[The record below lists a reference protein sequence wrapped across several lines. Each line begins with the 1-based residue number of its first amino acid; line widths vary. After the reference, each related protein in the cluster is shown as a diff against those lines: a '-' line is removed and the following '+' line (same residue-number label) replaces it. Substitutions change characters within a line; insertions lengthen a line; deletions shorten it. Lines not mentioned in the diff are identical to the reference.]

1 MFFGGI
7 TPLAPK
13 PPPSGAP
20 LQRLGYPKLKMKII
34 IEIPTIENP
43 RIDVSHVF
51 WWYNPSSPPAPP
63 QGRPCGGWGYPKIKI
78 KVIFGFPNIKNPRM
92 IFGSITQHPL

>member
-1 MFFGGI
+1 M
-7 TPLAPK
+7 
-13 PPPSGAP
+13 
-20 LQRLGYPKLKMKII
+20 KMKII

-63 QGRPCGGWGYPKIKI
+63 QGRPCGGWGYPKMKM
-78 KVIFGFPNIKNPRM
+78 KTIFEIPTIENPR
-92 IFGSITQHPL
+92 IDVSHVFWWYNPSSPPAPPPKGALAGVGGTLK

>member
-1 MFFGGI
+1 MYHMFFGGI
-7 TPLAPK
+7 TRLAPK

-51 WWYNPSSPPAPP
+51 WWYSPPAPP
-63 QGRPCGGWGYPKIKI
+63 KGALAGVRGILK
-78 KVIFGFPNIKNPRM
+78 
-92 IFGSITQHPL
+92 